1 MYKVLLNE
9 YSVVHVS
16 RLCWR
21 FLRVKFGDQL
31 YSSQAARTDRNSFIC
46 AYWLGDDEASISTAA
61 SCRPGCVQYYIK
73 HNVSVECDNGQQ
85 LITMYLGYIT
95 WYKRHPE
102 KAYFPSPVTLWDLDN
117 VPLSVASFMPIS
129 RIICRCMQG
138 KLNMSFPDRPY
149 NNGKV
154 VVINPISNIIINL

>member
-1 MYKVLLNE
+1 M
-9 YSVVHVS
+9 
-16 RLCWR
+16 CWR
-21 FLRVKFGDQL
+21 FLRVKLGDQL
-31 YSSQAARTDRNSFIC
+31 YSSQAARTDRKSYIC
-46 AYWLGDDEASISTAA
+46 AYWLGDDETSIDTAA

-73 HNVSVECDNGQQ
+73 HNVAVECDNGQQ
-85 LITMYLGYIT
+85 IITMYLGFVT

-102 KAYFPSPVTLWDLDN
+102 KAHFLSPVTLWDLEN
-117 VPLSVASFMPIS
+117 VPLSAASFIPTS

-154 VVINPISNIIINL
+154 VIINPISNTILNL